1 MLEFLLNPGFLFAG
15 TAAVAAPIIIHLLNR
30 RRFKRIDW
38 AAMDFLLEAQ
48 RLNRRRVKLEEL
60 ILLLLRCLAMILIG
74 LMIARPSLDINVSG
88 ILKSGQTER
97 VIVLDDSL
105 SMATVGKS
113 GSSIDKA
120 SEILQKGIKSLSNI
134 NSQDI
139 ISVVRTTDPNKFSPN
154 GLPLTESSIGELLD
168 EFKGLEVTDSRGELH
183 SALSAVEK
191 SFDSDKTNFNKVV
204 YVLTD
209 LRRMDWES
217 STKSG
222 SDKGIVQTLQ
232 SIADKA
238 AGCYVVDLGSEV
250 ENNLLIEEVK
260 PLDKVLVNGVA
271 ADFEVLV
278 RNLGK
283 SDVDDVNVSFSVR
296 GSLPIKSKIPQIQA
310 GGVGVATFS
319 YTFTD
324 PGRELFSA
332 PVEISLD
339 DELSKNQDAL
349 IEDNTRY
356 FPARVANGIRVL
368 IVDGD
373 PSGIFGKSESFYLSK
388 ALSPGGPAISGVDVT
403 VLDDTDFDSSNLS
416 EYEVIFVANL
426 YRITEA
432 RAEGLHEW
440 VQNGGGLILLL
451 GDQIDEDVYNDVLYK
466 NGTGLLPF
474 KLSTVGGDEKEEKW
488 VYIKPEKENHP
499 LFRFFEGD
507 NRQLLDQVKVFR
519 WWNSELEENED
530 SISPPN
536 VIASLTSDDNSPAI
550 VERQTGK
557 GRVLAITTPLDN
569 DWNNFPENGASF
581 LITAQELVRYMS
593 KDMASEGMIS
603 VAEPIIFPVDVR
615 EYRQQAKLLRPGE
628 NDFERVEAL
637 PQNKN
642 NLKNLEW
649 TLGYEKTDKKGIYEI
664 QFERA
669 DGSGVHSLAFA
680 ANIDT
685 GESDLRRISVAAI
698 RSDLGEANVEF
709 LPFGSPVLEQEAD
722 VVRSEMWKVILI
734 VLGVLLLVEL
744 FYGWW
749 IGARR

>member
-324 PGRELFSA
+324 PGKELFSA

-519 WWNSELEENED
+519 WWNSELDENED

-698 RSDLGEANVEF
+698 RSDLGAANVEF

>member
-283 SDVDDVNVSFSVR
+283 SGVDDVDVSFSVR

-324 PGRELFSA
+324 PGKELFSA

-440 VQNGGGLILLL
+440 VQNGGGLVLLL

-530 SISPPN
+530 SVSPPN

-642 NLKNLEW
+642 NLKDLEW

-698 RSDLGEANVEF
+698 RSDLGAANVEF

>member
-183 SALSAVEK
+183 SALLAVEK
-191 SFDSDKTNFNKVV
+191 SFDSNKTNFNKVV

-283 SDVDDVNVSFSVR
+283 SGVDDVNVSFSVR

-324 PGRELFSA
+324 PGKELFSA

-440 VQNGGGLILLL
+440 VQNGGGLVLLL

-642 NLKNLEW
+642 NLKDLEW

-698 RSDLGEANVEF
+698 RSDLGAANVEF

>member
-15 TAAVAAPIIIHLLNR
+15 AAAVAAPIIIHLLNR
-30 RRFKRIDW
+30 RRFKKINW

-48 RLNRRRVKLEEL
+48 RLNRRRVKLEEI

-88 ILKSGQTER
+88 LLKAGQTER

-105 SMATVGKS
+105 SMATIGQQ
-113 GSSIDKA
+113 GSPINKA
-120 SEILQKGIKSLSNI
+120 SEILQKGIKSLSNN

-139 ISVVRTTDPNKFSPN
+139 FTVVRTTDPNKFAPN
-154 GLPLTESSIGELLD
+154 GLPLTESSITDLLD
-168 EFKGLEVTDSRGELH
+168 EFKNIKATDLRGDLH
-183 SALSAVEK
+183 SALTTVAK
-191 SFDSDKTNFNKVV
+191 SFDSEKASFAKVV
-204 YVLTD
+204 YLFTD

-222 SDKGIVQTLQ
+222 SDKGVVQTLQ
-232 SIADKA
+232 GIAEKA

-250 ENNLLIEEVK
+250 ENNLFIEEVK
-260 PLDKVLVNGVA
+260 PLGKVLVSGVP

-283 SDVDDVNVSFSVR
+283 SDIEDVTVSFSVR
-296 GSLPIKSKIPQIQA
+296 GSLPLKSKIPLIEA
-310 GGVGVATFS
+310 GAIGVAAFS

-324 PGRELFSA
+324 SSNESFSV

-339 DELSKNQDAL
+339 NEFSKSEDAL
-349 IEDNTRY
+349 REDNVRY
-356 FPARVANGIRVL
+356 FPARVASGMRVL

-373 PSGIFGKSESFYLSK
+373 PSGIFGRSESFYLSN

-403 VLDDTDFDSSNLS
+403 VLDDADFDSSNLS
-416 EYEVIFVANL
+416 QYEVIFIANL
-426 YRITEA
+426 YRITEE
-432 RAEGLHEW
+432 RAVGLNEW
-440 VQNGGGLILLL
+440 VKNGGGLVLLL

-466 NGTGLLPF
+466 NGSGLLPF

-488 VYIKPEKENHP
+488 VNIKPEKQNHP

-507 NRQLLDQVKVFR
+507 NKRLLDQVKVFR
-519 WWNSELEENED
+519 WWNSEIDDNEN
-530 SISPPN
+530 SPNPSN
-536 VIASLTSDDNSPAI
+536 IVASLTSDDNSPLV
-550 VERQTGK
+550 VERQIGD
-557 GRVLAITTPLDN
+557 GRVLAVTTPLDN

-581 LITAQELVRYMS
+581 LITSQELVRYMS
-593 KDMASEGMIS
+593 RNIASEGLLS
-603 VAEPIIFPVDVR
+603 VAEPILYPVDVR
-615 EYRQQAKLLRPGE
+615 EYRQQANLLRPGE
-628 NDFERVEAL
+628 EVPEKVEAL
-637 PQNKN
+637 PQNKD
-642 NLKNLEW
+642 NLNDLEW
-649 TLGYEKTDKKGIYEI
+649 TLGYENTDQKGIYEI

-669 DGSGVHSLAFA
+669 DGSGVQSLAFA
-680 ANIDT
+680 ANLDT
-685 GESDLRRISVAAI
+685 EESDLSRITASSI
-698 RSDLGEANVEF
+698 RSDLGGASVEF
-709 LPFGSPVLEQEAD
+709 LPFGSPVLEREAN

-734 VLGVLLLVEL
+734 ILGVLLMVEL

>member
-1 MLEFLLNPGFLFAG
+1 MLELLLNPGFFFAG

-88 ILKSGQTER
+88 LLKAGQTER

-105 SMATVGKS
+105 SMATVGKQ
-113 GSSIDKA
+113 GSPIDKA
-120 SEILQKGIKSLSNI
+120 SEILQKGIKSLSNS

-139 ISVVRTTDPNKFSPN
+139 ITVVRTTDPNKFAPN

-168 EFKGLEVTDSRGELH
+168 EFKNIEATDLRGELH
-183 SALSAVEK
+183 SALANVEK

-209 LRRMDWES
+209 LRRTDWES
-217 STKSG
+217 STKLG
-222 SDKGIVQTLQ
+222 SDKGIAQTLQ

-238 AGCYVVDLGSEV
+238 AGCYIVDLGSEV
-250 ENNLLIEEVK
+250 ESNLVIEEVK
-260 PLDKVLVNGVA
+260 PLDKVLVNGVP

-283 SDVDDVNVSFSVR
+283 SDIEDVTVNFSVR
-296 GSLPIKSKIPQIQA
+296 GSLPLKSKIPRIEA
-310 GGVGVATFS
+310 GAVGVAAFS

-324 PGRELFSA
+324 SGKDLFSA

-339 DELSKNQDAL
+339 DEFSKSQDAL
-349 IEDNTRY
+349 REDNTRY
-356 FPARVANGIRVL
+356 FPARVAGGIRVL

-373 PSGIFGKSESFYLSK
+373 PSGIFGKSESFYLSN

-416 EYEVIFVANL
+416 QYEVIFIANL

-432 RAEGLHEW
+432 RAEGLNEW
-440 VQNGGGLILLL
+440 VQNGGGLVLLL

-466 NGTGLLPF
+466 NGAGLLPF

-488 VYIKPEKENHP
+488 VYIKPEKQNHP

-507 NRQLLDQVKVFR
+507 NKQLLDQVKVFR
-519 WWNSELEENED
+519 WWNSEVVGNED
-530 SISPPN
+530 LPSTSI
-536 VIASLTSDDNSPAI
+536 VIASLTSDDNSPVI
-550 VERQTGK
+550 VERQIGN

-593 KDMASEGMIS
+593 KNIASEGMIS
-603 VAEPIIFPVDVR
+603 VAEPIICPVDVR
-615 EYRQQAKLLRPGE
+615 EYRQQAKLIRPGE
-628 NDFERVEAL
+628 KVFEEVEAL

-642 NLKNLEW
+642 NLSDLEW
-649 TLGYEKTDKKGIYEI
+649 TLGYERTDQKGIYEI
-664 QFERA
+664 RFERA
-669 DGSGVHSLAFA
+669 DGTGYQSLAFA

-685 GESDLRRISVAAI
+685 EESDLTRISAASI
-698 RSDLGEANVEF
+698 RSDLGTASVEF
-709 LPFGSPVLEQEAD
+709 LPYGTPVLELEAD
-722 VVRSEMWKVILI
+722 IARSEMWKAILI
-734 VLGVLLLVEL
+734 ILGVLLMVEL